1 MTPGM
6 FRFRLLLVPGLLL
19 LVAACGSGGGSADEE
34 AATAATSASPGPPA
48 GLAATRPTV
57 PAPAKTVA
65 RKPVPAPAAEA
76 PASAKPLPSIE
87 KLPDPATIGD
97 SPTGLVNGDFAP
109 ELDHLDLVSGERFQ
123 LSRHVGPK
131 AVDPRKVAVV
141 SFTASWCGPCKASLP
156 YLKKMEADL
165 APDLEVVLV
174 TMDADKAGRDK
185 ELAQLRAS
193 GLQAP
198 LLQPNEDTLR
208 AWMGKRRRIPHLYII
223 NRAGE
228 VLVQDRGFGN
238 KVRKVLPRQLDYAIR
253 HPDYVV
259 RKKKVR

>member
-1 MTPGM
+1 MLSG
-6 FRFRLLLVPGLLL
+6 RFQPLLLIVAGLLL
-19 LVAACGSGGGSADEE
+19 FVTACKGGGDSADEAGSSAQAPAPASPAPSAPTANHP
-34 AATAATSASPGPPA
+34 AAKAKVATSAPGPA
-48 GLAATRPTV
+48 AATL
-57 PAPAKTVA
+57 
-65 RKPVPAPAAEA
+65 
-76 PASAKPLPSIE
+76 ASDKPLPTIDV
-87 KLPDPATIGD
+87 LPDPATIGD

-109 ELDHLDLVSGERFQ
+109 ELDHLDLVTGERYQ
-123 LSRHVGPK
+123 LSRHVGPR

-185 ELAQLRAS
+185 ELAQLRSS

-198 LLQPNEDTLR
+198 LLLPNEDTLR

-259 RKKKVR
+259 RKKRVR